1 MRNESASSRSQDFAL
16 FANPFE
22 AIVKNVPVH
31 LQMELVDLQC
41 DGHLKS
47 KFAEVPLV
55 KFYGEYIPHEKFPGL
70 VNHGRMLT
78 ALFGS
83 TYIYASNYSAR

>member
-1 MRNESASSRSQDFAL
+1 MFKDSWTEQFLFIQFADAAAYVAFIAQLRDQFARRFAELRTRSQDFAL

-41 DGHLKS
+41 DGHLNS
-47 KFAEVPLV
+47 
-55 KFYGEYIPHEKFPGL
+55 
-70 VNHGRMLT
+70 
-78 ALFGS
+78 
-83 TYIYASNYSAR
+83 